1 MLCRRTIGVVL
12 ALLQLLVWSG
22 CTEEPPS
29 SLAPTS
35 IRGDVAGVGF
45 DVPAGW
51 SARADES
58 PDAVTLV
65 CQDTHGSLG
74 PLVRIEIVTDPKG
87 RTVQQT
93 IDDLAHSASSIDR
106 YELIRNELVK
116 HERGFEYGHLQYTQ
130 SESGIP
136 KVEAFVVIHLAA
148 NKRLIVSAVAL
159 KKRAWPKHEPVFAK
173 VVASLELPPELSPQ
187 SPPE

>member
-1 MLCRRTIGVVL
+1 MLCRRTIGVML
-12 ALLQLLVWSG
+12 ALLQLVMWFG

-29 SLAPTS
+29 SLASTS

-51 SARADES
+51 TARPDEAQ
-58 PDAVTLV
+58 DAVTLV
-65 CQDTHGSLG
+65 TGDTYGQLG
-74 PLVRIEIVTDPKG
+74 PLVRIEIVTDPKD

-93 IDDLAHSASSIDR
+93 IDDLAHSASSIDK
-106 YELIRNELVK
+106 YKLIRKKLVK
-116 HERGFEYGHLQYTQ
+116 HERGFEYAHLEYTQ

-136 KVEAFVVIHLAA
+136 EVEAFVVIRLAN

-159 KKRAWPKHEPVFAK
+159 KKRAWPKHEPVFAE
-173 VVASLELPPELSPQ
+173 VVASLELPPE
-187 SPPE
+187 SPPALPPE